1 MREEL
6 RKLDRYTEQC
16 RFLCREKLNTVSEAT
31 DYIER
36 KETILAEI
44 ILDRDKIYNRLR
56 RCYEPESIEALRS
69 ERDGLTQEIAAIRK
83 QIRLADAVLKRVPS
97 VKENICEEQRL
108 QAQMRD
114 ETGRYYRE
122 REAKKKE
129 IRSRGWER

>member
-1 MREEL
+1 MSK
-6 RKLDRYTEQC
+6 KL
-16 RFLCREKLNTVSEAT
+16 TVIETANYLGVSKEA
-31 DYIER
+31 
-36 KETILAEI
+36 
-44 ILDRDKIYNRLR
+44 IYNRLR